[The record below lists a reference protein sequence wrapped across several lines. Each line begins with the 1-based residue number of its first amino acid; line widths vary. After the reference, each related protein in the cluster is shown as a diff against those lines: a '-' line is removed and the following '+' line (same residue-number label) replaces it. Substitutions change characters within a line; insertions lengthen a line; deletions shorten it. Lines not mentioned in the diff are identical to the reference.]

1 MSPLKDFKKRIAKS
15 NQKNNQLSE
24 LLPYKKKTAVKK
36 TTIWKEADPAKL
48 MKFSSDESEDKQ
60 IQMLQQFSVGNKSGN
75 ITNSKLKVKDFGKD

>member
-15 NQKNNQLSE
+15 NQKNNQLSGLVFE
-24 LLPYKKKTAVKK
+24 KKEVVKK

-48 MKFSSDESEDKQ
+48 MKFSSDESEDEQ
-60 IQMLQQFSVGNKSGN
+60 IQMLQQFSAGNKSGN